1 MYIYKASGFPP
12 FFCNLIDLLIDDYCL
27 WFIVLNHGRKKVL
40 VITCFTISIYGLGIL
55 CFTTV
60 KCLKDLEMKK
70 NTVWNRSFIWLF
82 SVIKIH
88 WNTFKLFF
96 KKMCPWIDV
105 KNLKHFRNLNSYSL
119 TYFHVYLY
127 TYVIQ
132 IINSIHKNIKLHQR
146 V

>member
-1 MYIYKASGFPP
+1 
-12 FFCNLIDLLIDDYCL
+12 
-27 WFIVLNHGRKKVL
+27 
-40 VITCFTISIYGLGIL
+40 
-55 CFTTV
+55 
-60 KCLKDLEMKK
+60 
-70 NTVWNRSFIWLF
+70 
-82 SVIKIH
+82 
-88 WNTFKLFF
+88 
-96 KKMCPWIDV
+96 MCPWIDV